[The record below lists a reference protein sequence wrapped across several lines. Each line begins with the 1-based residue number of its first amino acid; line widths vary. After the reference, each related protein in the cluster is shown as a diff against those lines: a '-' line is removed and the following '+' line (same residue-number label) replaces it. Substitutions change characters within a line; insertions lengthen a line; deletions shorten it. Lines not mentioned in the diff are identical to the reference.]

1 MIYYLEYKE
10 AVIDD
15 ITWSIRGLLLMIY
28 YLEYKEAVIDDIL
41 PGV

>member
-1 MIYYLEYKE
+1 MIYYLEY
-10 AVIDD
+10 
-15 ITWSIRGLLLMIY
+15 RLLLMIY

>member
-10 AVIDD
+10 VGP
-15 ITWSIRGLLLMIY
+15 RGLLLMIY

>member
-1 MIYYLEYKE
+1 MIYYLEYQE
-10 AVIDD
+10 AVLMIYYLEY
-15 ITWSIRGLLLMIY
+15 RLLLMIY